1 MCPPTSL
8 HSTRT
13 PLHTPAR
20 TRSAVGLTALTTDHW
35 IVPSGAALPFVEH
48 AGLWK
53 VCFTTSP
60 TEAEGR
66 ATADVDSFARIEDW
80 WRTVDDAFLQID
92 DDQAR
97 LARDTEKGCTRRVA
111 EFYGHVW
118 GNDFVAWLQIIRAF
132 SLLFLYAGF
141 LKILVVS
148 RTYVLTT
155 RGRWLSSAF
164 ASFLAIV
171 QTSFGEAAWFLV
183 LAIIKKAQDDAPSFL
198 DRGTFASYEGW
209 SFWAFFA
216 AVHFAA
222 VPVVV
227 PVHRSA
233 RAAWTSEERGS
244 ASGKRRRR
252 DRKSREQTD
261 ASRRARK
268 KPSPRAS
275 RFPTDQ
281 TARRN
286 GRFFT
291 VVVVCGRARRADVP
305 QQLRFREQSW
315 RVSAP
320 PASGHRE
327 RARPVTRREANE

>member
-171 QTSFGEAAWFLV
+171 QTGFGEAAWFLV

-216 AVHFAA
+216 AVHFSLLFPSLYLFIEACA
-222 VPVVV
+222 CCVDE
-227 PVHRSA
+227 RRA
-233 RAAWTSEERGS
+233 RFGVWGDAGRARVRAPE
-244 ASGKRRRR
+244 
-252 DRKSREQTD
+252 KSRR
-261 ASRRARK
+261 SRRASNPGPRDVEYARSSSLGDASESRAARTHGSTTSGSDEGHAFPPLRPSEA
-268 KPSPRAS
+268 KP
-275 RFPTDQ
+275 
-281 TARRN
+281 
-286 GRFFT
+286 
-291 VVVVCGRARRADVP
+291 
-305 QQLRFREQSW
+305 
-315 RVSAP
+315 
-320 PASGHRE
+320 
-327 RARPVTRREANE
+327 

>member
-1 MCPPTSL
+1 M
-8 HSTRT
+8 
-13 PLHTPAR
+13 
-20 TRSAVGLTALTTDHW
+20 
-35 IVPSGAALPFVEH
+35 
-48 AGLWK
+48 
-53 VCFTTSP
+53 CFTTSP

-66 ATADVDSFARIEDW
+66 ATADVDSFARVEDW

-148 RTYVLTT
+148 RTYAVTT

-164 ASFLAIV
+164 AVFLAIV
-171 QTSFGEAAWFLV
+171 QTAFGEAAWFLV

-216 AVHFAA
+216 AVQFSLLFPSLYLFIEACA
-222 VPVVV
+222 CCVDERRARFGVWGNAGGD
-227 PVHRSA
+227 A
-233 RAAWTSEERGS
+233 RAS
-244 ASGKRRRR
+244 KRRRR
-252 DRKSREQTD
+252 DARE
-261 ASRRARK
+261 K
-268 KPSPRAS
+268 
-275 RFPTDQ
+275 
-281 TARRN
+281 N
-286 GRFFT
+286 
-291 VVVVCGRARRADVP
+291 
-305 QQLRFREQSW
+305 LR
-315 RVSAP
+315 
-320 PASGHRE
+320 RE
-327 RARPVTRREANE
+327 RRDFQPIRPRDDGFASSSSAVARAAQTYHNSASESDPGAFPPLQRLDTGKEPAA

>member
-1 MCPPTSL
+1 MEGVL
-8 HSTRT
+8 HHF
-13 PLHTPAR
+13 P
-20 TRSAVGLTALTTDHW
+20 
-35 IVPSGAALPFVEH
+35 
-48 AGLWK
+48 
-53 VCFTTSP
+53 P

-171 QTSFGEAAWFLV
+171 QTGFGEAAWFLV
-183 LAIIKKAQDDAPSFL
+183 LAIIKKAQDDAPFVL

-216 AVHFAA
+216 AVHFSLLFPSLYLFIEACACCVDERRARFGVWGNAGGDDAENRASKLRRRDAREKTFAA
-222 VPVVV
+222 SVAISN
-227 PVHRSA
+227 RSD
-233 RAAWTSEERGS
+233 RATKRTVFY
-244 ASGKRRRR
+244 RRRR
-252 DRKSREQTD
+252 LRSRET
-261 ASRRARK
+261 RRRTTTT
-268 KPSPRAS
+268 PLPRAIL
-275 RFPTDQ
+275 
-281 TARRN
+281 A
-286 GRFFT
+286 
-291 VVVVCGRARRADVP
+291 
-305 QQLRFREQSW
+305 RFRPSSVWTPGKSPPRDETRGE
-315 RVSAP
+315 RVVYV
-320 PASGHRE
+320 E
-327 RARPVTRREANE
+327 RRTAEDAFRSRVRVRKGRSSSYFSKHDT

>member
-1 MCPPTSL
+1 M
-8 HSTRT
+8 HFTRHARA
-13 PLHTPAR
+13 LHTHAR

-141 LKILVVS
+141 LKILVVF
-148 RTYVLTT
+148 RTYAVTT

-164 ASFLAIV
+164 AVFLAIV
-171 QTSFGEAAWFLV
+171 QTAFGEAAWFLV

-216 AVHFAA
+216 AVQFSLLFPSLYLFIEACA
-222 VPVVV
+222 CCVDERRARFGVWGNAGGD
-227 PVHRSA
+227 A
-233 RAAWTSEERGS
+233 RAS
-244 ASGKRRRR
+244 KRRRR
-252 DRKSREQTD
+252 DARE
-261 ASRRARK
+261 K
-268 KPSPRAS
+268 
-275 RFPTDQ
+275 
-281 TARRN
+281 N
-286 GRFFT
+286 
-291 VVVVCGRARRADVP
+291 
-305 QQLRFREQSW
+305 LR
-315 RVSAP
+315 
-320 PASGHRE
+320 RE
-327 RARPVTRREANE
+327 RRDFQPIRPRDDGFASSSSAVARAAQTYHNSASESDPGAFPPLQRLDTGKEPGAA

>member
-60 TEAEGR
+60 IEAEGR

-171 QTSFGEAAWFLV
+171 QIGFGEAAWFLM

-216 AVHFAA
+216 AVQFSLLFPSLYLFIEACA
-222 VPVVV
+222 CCVDE
-227 PVHRSA
+227 RRA
-233 RAAWTSEERGS
+233 RFGVWGNAGGDDVENR
-244 ASGKRRRR
+244 ASKTARRR
-252 DRKSREQTD
+252 DARE
-261 ASRRARK
+261 K
-268 KPSPRAS
+268 
-275 RFPTDQ
+275 
-281 TARRN
+281 N
-286 GRFFT
+286 
-291 VVVVCGRARRADVP
+291 
-305 QQLRFREQSW
+305 LR
-315 RVSAP
+315 
-320 PASGHRE
+320 RE
-327 RARPVTRREANE
+327 RRDFQPIKPRDDGFLPSSSSAVARDAQTYHTTSASESDPGAFPPLQRVDTGKEPAA